1 MFKTTNTTNR
11 KETDDTLLP
20 ASLHVA
26 QIRPKIARKSPKT
39 RPIQTPSLPP
49 FSIDN
54 LSIGKEGRR
63 ERKQRKRRE
72 SRCRK
77 KIDEEDEEEKS
88 FPDIGTRCGRGL
100 APHKSAER
108 AGQRER
114 ERAREL

>member
-1 MFKTTNTTNR
+1 MIIYRLGKRVEEKKNR
-11 KETDDTLLP
+11 ENEEKVDVE
-20 ASLHVA
+20 
-26 QIRPKIARKSPKT
+26 
-39 RPIQTPSLPP
+39 
-49 FSIDN
+49 
-54 LSIGKEGRR
+54 
-63 ERKQRKRRE
+63 
-72 SRCRK
+72 K